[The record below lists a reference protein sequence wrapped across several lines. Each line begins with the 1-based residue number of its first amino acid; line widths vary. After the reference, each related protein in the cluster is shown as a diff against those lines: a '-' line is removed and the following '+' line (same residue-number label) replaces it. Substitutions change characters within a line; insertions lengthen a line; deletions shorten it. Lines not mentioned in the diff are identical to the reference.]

1 VGSDIIRIDRGFGP
15 WCNVCHKSVDSWEC
29 EYGLVAGRT
38 IGGSYQAY
46 TGEVIFTVRCH
57 GEVFS
62 VSNFRGVLERSR
74 A

>member
-1 VGSDIIRIDRGFGP
+1 MQGVIRHDYNRSYP
-15 WCNVCHKSVDSWEC
+15 WCNICRKPVDSWEKQ
-29 EYGLVAGRT
+29 YGLETYNTPSGYGH
-38 IGGSYQAY
+38 IH

-62 VSNFRGVLERSR
+62 ISNTRGVLERSR